1 MLDHWRI
8 EERRGSAAELHD
20 AWPSVAAS
28 PEDRA
33 VAVCRPT
40 RSAVV
45 LGSTQSPEVVDRR
58 LAAEIGIDVVHRRS
72 GGGAVLVT
80 PDDPVWIDVW
90 VPSGDPRW
98 DADVTT
104 AFDWLGAT
112 WASALEQ
119 IGLAGVGVQSGRP
132 ADRTRWSS
140 LICFGGVGAGEVT
153 VSGRKVVGLSQRR
166 NRAGAWFHGACVLHW
181 DPRLLVDLLRI
192 TGDERR
198 LASVSLSQAV
208 TGVADEMASQGG
220 IRQMAAADAAAAVA
234 AAVAAAFIDTLP

>member
-1 MLDHWRI
+1 M
-8 EERRGSAAELHD
+8 
-20 AWPSVAAS
+20 
-28 PEDRA
+28 
-33 VAVCRPT
+33 
-40 RSAVV
+40 
-45 LGSTQSPEVVDRR
+45 
-58 LAAEIGIDVVHRRS
+58 
-72 GGGAVLVT
+72 LVT

-90 VPSGDPRW
+90 VPSGDPMW

-198 LASVSLSQAV
+198 LASASLSQAV

-220 IRQMAAADAAAAVA
+220 IRQMAAADTA